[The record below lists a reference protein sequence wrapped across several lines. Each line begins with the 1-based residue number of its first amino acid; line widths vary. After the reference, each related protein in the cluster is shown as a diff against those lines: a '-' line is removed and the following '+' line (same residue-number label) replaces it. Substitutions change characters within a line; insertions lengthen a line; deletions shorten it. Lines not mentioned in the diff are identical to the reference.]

1 MRTKLCLDHQGH
13 IINRENYLSYT
24 HVRKLTDDDLDF
36 VKMGME
42 MLPRPYHA
50 VQAKDLRERCDQRKI
65 NIP

>member
-1 MRTKLCLDHQGH
+1 MRTKLCLDQQGH

-42 MLPRPYHA
+42 VRAAPRNVA
-50 VQAKDLRERCDQRKI
+50 DALSRRTGQGFKRKV
-65 NIP
+65 